1 MTRRLDAFLQWLD
14 RAWLDATQ
22 LLAVHRFC
30 CCL

>member
-1 MTRRLDAFLQWLD
+1 MTRRLDAFLLWLD
-14 RAWLDATQ
+14 RAWLNAME